1 LPLGSLIDFNHPV
14 IRKVLPL
21 LLRDKTTGR
30 NILWATDTYA
40 PLGPG
45 YAAEKEIQPDQV
57 SGFQA
62 GVIAPRTLKSTDDQQ
77 SRTRKHAEVFTP
89 AWVCNRMNNFCDEDW
104 FGRAQVFN
112 REEGQLWSVAE
123 GPVVFP
129 GHKKWQRYVDS
140 RRLEI
145 TCGEAPFLVS
155 RYDASTSEPIPFH
168 KRVGVLD
175 RKLRVVGENTQ
186 TEEEW
191 LKWTVRAFQS
201 VYGYEFQGDN
211 LLIARVNLL
220 FTFCEALALRWQRD
234 ATEKE
239 LLLLANILAWNL
251 WQMDGLKGTIPFG
264 TIAEA
269 NRQLSFFDL
278 PENGQPLPEQPA
290 CRLMDWRGGGS
301 LRYLDRMT
309 RKGKELKFDYV
320 IGNPP
325 YQDETVGTQKAY
337 APPIYHL
344 FVDEAIKIGEHAL
357 LIHPARFLFDAGGTP
372 KQWNQKMLN
381 DPHFKVLIHEQN
393 SAKIFPNTD
402 IKGGIAITYR
412 AEEADYGS
420 IGTYTAYIELNTILK
435 KVKKSSNFLSFSD
448 IIANR
453 GLYRF
458 SKKAYSDHPNEMK
471 KITDAR
477 IGASSF
483 ERMPEL
489 FTIDNPD
496 NSKEYVRFLG
506 LIRSK
511 RECRWFKRE
520 YFNPV
525 ASFDKYKV
533 FVPAANGS
541 GALGEVLSTPVIGQ
555 PVIGHTETF
564 MSIGCFDTEQE
575 ATACYKYVC
584 SKFCRVMLGILK
596 ITQHNS
602 PDKWKYVPLQD
613 FTSSSDIDWSKSI
626 PEIDRQLY
634 QKYGLSEEE
643 VDFIES
649 HVKEMT

>member
-1 LPLGSLIDFNHPV
+1 MPLGSLIDFNHPV

-62 GVIAPRTLKSTDDQQ
+62 GVIAPRTLKSADEQQ

-112 REEGQLWSVAE
+112 REEGQLWYVAE

-129 GHKKWQRYVDS
+129 GHRKWQRYVDS

-211 LLIARVNLL
+211 LLIARINLL

-239 LLLLANILAWNL
+239 LLLLANILSWNL

-290 CRLMDWRGGGS
+290 CRLMDWRGGSS

-325 YQDETVGTQKAY
+325 YQDEQIGTNNQAKPVYNLFMDSAYKVGN
-337 APPIYHL
+337 
-344 FVDEAIKIGEHAL
+344 VVE
-357 LIHPARFLFDAGGTP
+357 LITPARFLSQAGATP
-372 KQWNQKMLN
+372 KAWNRKMLDSKN
-381 DPHFKVLIHEQN
+381 LKVLVYWGN
-393 SAKIFPNTD
+393 STVAFNGVD
-402 IKGGIAITYR
+402 IKGGVCITYFDKNRNFEPIKVFIENEQLRDIYNKTCKISHHHIGEIVYSPDSYRFTDQLFVDYPELIGRTDRTHER
-412 AEEADYGS
+412 AVASNVFERYPEIFRGNSDKDNVQVVGRKNGS
-420 IGTYTAYIELNTILK
+420 RISLYTKKVYLNNPGNLEKWKVLMAGAIGTGSFGEILSDPI
-435 KVKKSSNFLSFSD
+435 VVGPDTCHTQTFLSMGAFD
-448 IIANR
+448 TQYEANSLSR
-453 GLYRF
+453 
-458 SKKAYSDHPNEMK
+458 
-471 KITDAR
+471 
-477 IGASSF
+477 
-483 ERMPEL
+483 
-489 FTIDNPD
+489 
-496 NSKEYVRFLG
+496 YVRTKFA
-506 LIRSK
+506 R
-511 RECRWFKRE
+511 
-520 YFNPV
+520 
-525 ASFDKYKV
+525 
-533 FVPAANGS
+533 
-541 GALGEVLSTPVIGQ
+541 AL
-555 PVIGHTETF
+555 
-564 MSIGCFDTEQE
+564 
-575 ATACYKYVC
+575 
-584 SKFCRVMLGILK
+584 LGIMKTTQNNQSKLVWSK
-596 ITQHNS
+596 I
-602 PDKWKYVPLQD
+602 PLQD